1 MTLSLASNLF
11 SGAFRLPGFR
21 AAGFS
26 PRGGSDMGNDAV
38 SRRQEGKIAVR
49 SHTSPHLDF
58 RCLGPGIPRNNG
70 EIARAEA
77 RGSEERKS
85 EGCTAAFRHCRR
97 GGTAI
102 VLALIALSSTGCQT
116 LDHRAAKE
124 KAEARWGEV
133 RGRFKYQLAQQQ
145 YDRGLFEAAVTTA
158 NEAVAMH
165 PRQADAYVILA
176 RSQLEL
182 GRSASALDAIE
193 AARRAGVVSAELV
206 YTEGV
211 VLEQRGDVVGALAK
225 FDEARKLAP
234 GNVDALIAMA
244 ESLVALNHLDEA
256 QKLLDDN
263 EFNFNDRASILVLSA
278 EVCQRRGDRNGAI
291 TRYEKAIAV
300 EPSNPWIAQELGR
313 LLAQAGRCPEAV
325 ELLRPLLQS
334 APGPVDEGGVRRDL
348 AGCYLT
354 AGIADAAV
362 TVLQSHLDSEPGDAV
377 GQLLYAKAALAL
389 NDLMGATRAIELAQ
403 EHQPH
408 QPEVWFVRAVVQWRC
423 GDTDAAIASLQD
435 VLANNPRDVQ
445 ALCLMAELLRS
456 RDQVDGAR
464 GYYQRVLEIEPAN
477 AWAKAGVAAL
487 IERAQEPVSEPPKA
501 KLTAADASL
510 R

>member
-1 MTLSLASNLF
+1 MIRTLRSRQLTHALR
-11 SGAFRLPGFR
+11 GL
-21 AAGFS
+21 
-26 PRGGSDMGNDAV
+26 RGGAV
-38 SRRQEGKIAVR
+38 
-49 SHTSPHLDF
+49 
-58 RCLGPGIPRNNG
+58 
-70 EIARAEA
+70 
-77 RGSEERKS
+77 
-85 EGCTAAFRHCRR
+85 
-97 GGTAI
+97 
-102 VLALIALSSTGCQT
+102 IALVVWAGAGCQT
-116 LDHRAAKE
+116 LDHKAAKK

-165 PRQADAYVILA
+165 PKQADAYVILA

-182 GRSASALDAIE
+182 GRPASALDAIE

-211 VLEQRGDVVGALAK
+211 VLEQRGDMVGALAR
-225 FDEARKLAP
+225 FDEAHELAP
-234 GNVDALIAMA
+234 GNVDAMIAMA
-244 ESLVALNHLDEA
+244 EGLVVLDRLDEA

-278 EVCQRRGDRNGAI
+278 EVCQRRGDRAGAI
-291 TRYEKAIAV
+291 ARYEKAIAV
-300 EPSNPWIAQELGR
+300 EPSHPWIAQELGR
-313 LLAQAGRCPEAV
+313 LLAQTGRCPEAV

-334 APGPVDEGGVRRDL
+334 ARGPVDEGGVRRDL
-348 AGCYLT
+348 AMCYLS

-362 TVLQSHLDSEPGDAV
+362 MVLRSHLDAQPGDAV
-377 GQLLYAKAALAL
+377 GQLLYAKAALAV
-389 NDLMGATRAIELAQ
+389 NDMMGAARAIELAQ

-408 QPEVWFVRAVVQWRC
+408 QPEVWFVRAVVQWRR

-435 VLANNPRDVQ
+435 VLVNNPRDVQ

-477 AWAKAGVAAL
+477 AWAKAGAAAL

-501 KLTAADASL
+501 KLTAADASKAEPL